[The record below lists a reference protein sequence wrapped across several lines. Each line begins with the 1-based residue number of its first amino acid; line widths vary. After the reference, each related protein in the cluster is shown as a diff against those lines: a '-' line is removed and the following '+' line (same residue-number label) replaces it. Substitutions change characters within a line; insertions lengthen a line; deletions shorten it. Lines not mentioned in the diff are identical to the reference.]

1 MKIYLSL
8 TLVLCI
14 AILALTPVLASAADE
29 MIDHDSSDQAG
40 GGLLEAMGLNPKLI
54 IIQAAGFLI
63 VLLVLKTFVFG
74 KVGGILDD
82 RQKEIVSRMD
92 KLENDQSELDRLT
105 SETQQRL
112 NEIEAE
118 ARTKVQEAV
127 ERGELERQQILE
139 QGRQEAAAQ
148 IEHARSEIQRDKDAA
163 ILELRGQIAEIA
175 ISAASQVIDQQLDQA
190 THQHIID
197 EYVSR
202 LPEAPNV

>member
-8 TLVLCI
+8 TSVLCI
-14 AILALTPVLASAADE
+14 AILALTPVMTFAADE
-29 MIDHDSSDQAG
+29 TDHGSPDQTD
-40 GGLLEAMGLNPKLI
+40 GGLLEAMGLKPKLI

-63 VLLVLKTFVFG
+63 VLLVLNKFVFG
-74 KVGGILDD
+74 KVGGILAA
-82 RQKEIVSRMD
+82 RQDEIVSRMN
-92 KLENDQSELDRLT
+92 KLESDQAGLDQLT

-112 NEIEAE
+112 NEIGVE
-118 ARTKVQEAV
+118 ARAKIQEAV

-139 QGRQEAAAQ
+139 QARQEATAQ
-148 IEHARSEIQRDKDAA
+148 IEHARAEIQRDKDSA
-163 ILELRGQIAEIA
+163 ILELREQIAEIA
-175 ISAASQVIDQQLDQA
+175 INVASQVIDQQLDQA

>member
-1 MKIYLSL
+1 M
-8 TLVLCI
+8 
-14 AILALTPVLASAADE
+14 PVLALAADK
-29 MIDHDSSDQAG
+29 IDHDGSSDHAE
-40 GGLLEAMGLNPKLI
+40 GGLLEAMGLRPKLI

-63 VLLVLKTFVFG
+63 VLLVLNKFVFG

-82 RQKEIVSRMD
+82 RQNEIVSRMN
-92 KLENDQSELDRLT
+92 KLENDQAELDQLT

-118 ARTKVQEAV
+118 ARTKIQEAV
-127 ERGELERQQILE
+127 EHGELERQQILE
-139 QGRQEAAAQ
+139 QARQEAAAQ
-148 IEHARSEIQRDKDAA
+148 IEHAQAEIQRDKDAA

-175 ISAASQVIDQQLDQA
+175 ISAASQVIDQQLDQS
-190 THQHIID
+190 THQHVID